1 MGTWS
6 QPNTTTKACE
16 LQRLMTA
23 PITRKTACDQLY
35 DLVGDDDLF
44 DFFNELDETDDVRF
58 LVQSHIEK
66 TLKNLH
72 LSLQPWDSEAIEICK
87 TISHGEWLKR

>member
-35 DLVGDDDLF
+35 ELVGDDDLF

-66 TLKNLH
+66 TLKHLH
-72 LSLQPWDSEAIEICK
+72 LSLQTWDSEAIEICK
-87 TISHGEWLKR
+87 TISHGE